1 MMTYVSLLLIV
12 TVVATVLLKQALA
25 PAQFVQHGKPAS
37 PETLRAGGAVVFS
50 QTELIKNRKS
60 KIENLK
66 RLLYFIRGVYIPH
79 ADKLPQ
85 EASQWGK
92 SCIAR
97 ATAMYG
103 NVYGLAAS
111 GRALTAYPKNEQ
123 MIGAG
128 EANRRIT
135 RFGFCSHSCDYNRF
149 APIENRKS
157 KIENRLLWLPVR
169 IIRQPKQG
177 ILEQMCSWRNFIK
190 NNAI

>member
-1 MMTYVSLLLIV
+1 MVTNICLNWLILTAALLL
-12 TVVATVLLKQALA
+12 TLFSALKAQGGMVAGFEMVRSS
-25 PAQFVQHGKPAS
+25 V
-37 PETLRAGGAVVFS
+37 AVIFS
-50 QTELIKNRKS
+50 LTEPIKNRKS

-66 RLLYFIRGVYIPH
+66 RLLFFVRAVYIPH

-128 EANRRIT
+128 EVNRRIT
-135 RFGFCSHSCDYNRF
+135 LFGFCSHSCDYDRF
-149 APIENRKS
+149 APIENQKS
-157 KIENRLLWLPVR
+157 KIENRLLFLPVGL
-169 IIRQPKQG
+169 IRTPRQE
-177 ILEQMCSWRNFIK
+177 ILEQKCSLRNFIK